1 MGAGLN
7 RYWVK
12 LVLAIVYVALHFT
25 VVRQPRS
32 LISDGINS
40 LLITCTSVGAKAKN
54 SVSGYAQLSDGTF
67 IQIKSPLGLYFLL
80 AIAGGLLLNLPYRII
95 GYCMLVHLALGASY
109 LLILFL
115 FTCSEP
121 ALRVIEMFVKYL
133 VPVGSVAPI
142 LLYLMQK
149 RSHR

>member
-12 LVLAIVYVALHFT
+12 IILAIVYIGLHFT
-25 VVRQPRS
+25 VIRQPRA

-40 LLITCTSVGAKAKN
+40 LLGNCSNIGAKVNN
-54 SVSGYAQLSDGTF
+54 SVSGYAQPSDGTF
-67 IQIKSPLGLYFLL
+67 IQIKSPLGVYFLL
-80 AIAGGLLLNLPYRII
+80 AVAGGLFLNLPYRII
-95 GYCMLVHLALGASY
+95 GYCMLVHVALGASY
-109 LLILFL
+109 LLIFFL

-121 ALRVIEMFVKYL
+121 ALRVIEMFIKYL

-142 LLYLMQK
+142 VLYLMQQ
-149 RSHR
+149 RGLS